1 MKIPNQLAKILGN
14 KYVLYFIL
22 ILTIIN
28 LGGYLLVGDIT
39 AVSLFILLGIIMTFF
54 SKNMII
60 ILSVP
65 LILTSVLLVGNKIHE
80 GLENNKKKK
89 GYSKDKNKD
98 SEHAKTNHD
107 DDHLMTGP
115 LDPAPNA
122 MTLYKKNNRVDY
134 ASTLED
140 AYGDLNNLLGSDG
153 IKNLTSDTQ
162 KLMDQQLQLADALKG
177 MTPLIGQ
184 AKSMLQGLDL
194 KGLTSITQKLSPSN

>member
-1 MKIPNQLAKILGN
+1 
-14 KYVLYFIL
+14 
-22 ILTIIN
+22 
-28 LGGYLLVGDIT
+28 
-39 AVSLFILLGIIMTFF
+39 
-54 SKNMII
+54 
-60 ILSVP
+60 
-65 LILTSVLLVGNKIHE
+65 
-80 GLENNKKKK
+80 
-89 GYSKDKNKD
+89 
-98 SEHAKTNHD
+98 
-107 DDHLMTGP
+107 
-115 LDPAPNA
+115 

>member
-89 GYSKDKNKD
+89 INKKKEDKKLG
-98 SEHAKTNHD
+98 
-107 DDHLMTGP
+107 DDHVMTGP
-115 LDPAPNA
+115 LDPSPNA

>member
-89 GYSKDKNKD
+89 HHNKEKNT
-98 SEHAKTNHD
+98 KTND

>member
-1 MKIPNQLAKILGN
+1 
-14 KYVLYFIL
+14 
-22 ILTIIN
+22 
-28 LGGYLLVGDIT
+28 
-39 AVSLFILLGIIMTFF
+39 MTFF

-89 GYSKDKNKD
+89 DHNKEKNT
-98 SEHAKTNHD
+98 KTND